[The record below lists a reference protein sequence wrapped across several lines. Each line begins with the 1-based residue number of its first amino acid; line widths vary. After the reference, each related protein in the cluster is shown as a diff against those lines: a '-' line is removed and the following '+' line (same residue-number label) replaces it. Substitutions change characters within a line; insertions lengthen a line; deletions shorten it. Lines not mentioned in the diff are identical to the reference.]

1 MVQQIQNF
9 QQVWQ
14 RMGLIQRV
22 LLLGVLLGC
31 IGAVALLVG
40 WARKPDMSLLYS
52 GLTPEEASK
61 IVEKINEEDI
71 PHELADGGTTIKVPV
86 DKVYSLRLMMASH
99 GLPAGGEGGYQILD
113 KEKIGAS
120 PFTQRVNYVRAIEG
134 ELVKTVNLLDG
145 VIGARVHIVR
155 PEASLFAGQKKNAS
169 PHQAENLH

>member
-1 MVQQIQNF
+1 
-9 QQVWQ
+9 
-14 RMGLIQRV
+14 MGLIQRV

-52 GLTPEEASK
+52 GLTPEEAAK

-134 ELVKTVNLLDG
+134 
-145 VIGARVHIVR
+145 
-155 PEASLFAGQKKNAS
+155 
-169 PHQAENLH
+169 